1 MVGGWDFI
9 LLDQKNACTCCMLP
23 PQESCEFIDSSKP
36 LNVMSLPCRFEMI
49 SGMYLGE
56 IVRLILV
63 KKMVVLRGGNSAR
76 TLV

>member
-1 MVGGWDFI
+1 
-9 LLDQKNACTCCMLP
+9 MLP

-63 KKMVVLRGGNSAR
+63 KKMVVLRGEIQPGLLCRQVGAESLETKAAS
-76 TLV
+76 